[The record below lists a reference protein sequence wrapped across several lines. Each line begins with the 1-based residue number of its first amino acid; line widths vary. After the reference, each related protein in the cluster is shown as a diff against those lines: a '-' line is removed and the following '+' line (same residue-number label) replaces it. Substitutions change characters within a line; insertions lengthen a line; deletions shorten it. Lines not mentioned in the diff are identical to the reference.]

1 MNLLRQL
8 FYTVTGGF
16 VISCSGWDAAEQR
29 FLEYLGEKI
38 AQTGMLRI
46 AEKFRRGRFL

>member
-1 MNLLRQL
+1 MNLLRQFL
-8 FYTVTGGF
+8 YAVTGGSF
-16 VISCSGWDAAEQR
+16 CSGWDAAEQR

-38 AQTGMLRI
+38 AQTGMLWI